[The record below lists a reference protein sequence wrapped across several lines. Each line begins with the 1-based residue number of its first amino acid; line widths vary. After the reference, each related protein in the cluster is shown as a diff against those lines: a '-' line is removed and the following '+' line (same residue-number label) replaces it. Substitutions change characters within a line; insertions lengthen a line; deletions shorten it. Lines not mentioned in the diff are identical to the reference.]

1 MLKIKKLDFMPFFNR
16 MICFVDV
23 KNPDEAD
30 KKALAKDILENNKD
44 QYQGYD
50 QAIFYFQVSKKDK
63 TIKPENSIVFIMNR
77 ESGESLLVNEKYRG
91 GSNGISRKSKAI
103 NAQAISNE

>member
-50 QAIFYFQVSKKDK
+50 
-63 TIKPENSIVFIMNR
+63 
-77 ESGESLLVNEKYRG
+77 
-91 GSNGISRKSKAI
+91 
-103 NAQAISNE
+103 